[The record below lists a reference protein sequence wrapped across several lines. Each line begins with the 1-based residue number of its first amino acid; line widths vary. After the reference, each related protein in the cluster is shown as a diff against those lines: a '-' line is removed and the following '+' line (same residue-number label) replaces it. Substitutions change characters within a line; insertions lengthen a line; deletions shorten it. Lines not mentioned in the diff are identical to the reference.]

1 MIEEKNVKLS
11 NIESLAYVTTLL
23 FLDRRFICE

>member
-23 FLDRRFICE
+23 F